1 MMKKIFNWTFFT
13 TVSLLAAS
21 ALAYTLHYLI
31 FKDSHHIFIYLLGD
45 LGFLFLDVLLVIL
58 LIERLLTRRDKKAM
72 KHKMNMA
79 IGAFFS
85 DAGLGLLKRLN
96 IFVEN
101 SEELEKAC
109 EIDPKWNKKD
119 FANAIKAA
127 HQFAYK
133 ITLNVESLKE
143 LRDYLIGKRS
153 DLLRMLENPNL
164 AEHSKF
170 TDLLWAV
177 THLTE
182 ELSFREDELDSLPES
197 DYLHLAGDLKRAYSQ
212 LTGQWLLYTSHLKTN
227 YPYLFS
233 LAARINPMNPAA
245 SPIVH

>member
-1 MMKKIFNWTFFT
+1 MKKMFNWTFFT

-31 FKDSHHIFIYLLGD
+31 FKDTHHIFIYLLGD

-72 KHKMNMA
+72 KHKMNMV
-79 IGAFFS
+79 IGSFFS
-85 DAGLGLLKRLN
+85 EVGLGLLKRLN
-96 IFVEN
+96 VFVEN
-101 SEELEKAC
+101 SKELEKDC

-119 FANAIKAA
+119 FVKAIAAAN
-127 HQFAYK
+127 QFSYK
-133 ITLNVESLKE
+133 ITLSVNSLHE
-143 LRDYLIGKRS
+143 LRDYLNGKRQC
-153 DLLRMLENPNL
+153 LMRMLENPNL
-164 AEHSKF
+164 SEHASF

-182 ELSFREDELDSLPES
+182 ELSFRGDELESLPES
-197 DYLHLAGDLKRAYSQ
+197 DRLHLAGDLKRAYSQ
-212 LTGQWLLYTSHLKTN
+212 LTGQWLQYTSHLKMH

-245 SPIVH
+245 SPIVR